1 MLIKRLYRWYVTIV
15 MFFISNFIF
24 AGDEGT
30 TLKEGIGTLQGIMYV
45 VSVPWCL
52 IVIWH
57 GVQAKKKG
65 DSDAYNSMIAGL
77 WIPASILIVGIIF
90 TIMGMG
96 DAVQATNFDF
106 Q

>member
-1 MLIKRLYRWYVTIV
+1 MFIKRIYSYYVTLV
-15 MFFISNFIF
+15 MFFISNFSF
-24 AGDEGT
+24 GADEGT

-77 WIPASILIVGIIF
+77 WIPASILVVGIIF
-90 TIMGMG
+90 NIMGMG
-96 DAVQATNFDF
+96 DAVQTTNFDF

>member
-1 MLIKRLYRWYVTIV
+1 MLIKKIYRWYVALV
-15 MFFISNFIF
+15 MFFTSTFIF

-30 TLKEGIGTLQGIMYV
+30 TLKDGIGTLQGIMYV
-45 VSVPWCL
+45 VAVPWCL

-90 TIMGMG
+90 NIMGMG
-96 DAVQATNFDF
+96 DAVQSTKFDF

>member
-1 MLIKRLYRWYVTIV
+1 MFARFYKWYVTVV
-15 MFFISNFIF
+15 MFFVCNGIF
-24 AGDEGT
+24 AADEGT
-30 TLKEGIGTLQGIMYV
+30 TLKEGIGALQGIMYV

-90 TIMGMG
+90 SIMGMG
-96 DAVQATNFDF
+96 DAVQTTNFDF
-106 Q
+106 N